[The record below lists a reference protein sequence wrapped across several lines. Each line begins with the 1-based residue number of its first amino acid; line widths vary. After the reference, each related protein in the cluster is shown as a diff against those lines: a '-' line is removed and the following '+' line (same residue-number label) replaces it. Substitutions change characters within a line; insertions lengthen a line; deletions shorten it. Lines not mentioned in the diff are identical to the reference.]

1 MALDFDSALEPLGK
15 PVFDT
20 GVKVPSVKEFEIP
33 DPTKGLTGGAGSGTG
48 SGSGKSLFGKTK
60 SGRDL
65 TAASPEKSI
74 LERNINK
81 VNSAGGVNGWSAT
94 TTSTSVK
101 TPFGSAV
108 QVALPAGQN
117 MQQSLDAMEKAAEE
131 YVKGMQ
137 AQLQPDTE
145 APATGAQ
152 TEQTAEQTA
161 ATPQT
166 TAETQTPP
174 APVNVTKSEN
184 GATSTT
190 EIKSKTF
197 ASKSRT
203 TKTLN
208 QQASEPA
215 AEQDKFGDVDN
226 SDQDAD
232 AFACF
237 YSKYAYGVDVDD
249 LADTVSKDYKNKTYG
264 SDIAAKWLKDIK
276 TFISYD
282 RRAHTEDLSNKDIE
296 AWQGVANRLVAN
308 RNTYRLFSGIVSES
322 PFLNGTNGA
331 VSADV
336 LTAIRNAVV
345 SASDQKTVDRYVP
358 GLWNSSAY
366 RKLREGKQLNDLE
379 SRQALAELGKLFAP
393 LIQQENAEENDKS
406 APLGIS
412 LLSPDL
418 WKRNFFTAANQ
429 VDNALVGF
437 VGNLYDMYLSLR
449 IETDQSEI
457 DKMTPAERAEN
468 DDLLAERRINMRV
481 LKMSDDATRDRQE
494 EINAASDVY
503 TIQER
508 INRGRNIVNNRE
520 QDSGWGA
527 FVNFLHAPFY
537 TATTQTA
544 DSAGSVVGMLA
555 AAGTGYLTGGIG
567 GALLAGAGAGAIAI
581 GPINAVDDAGQAA
594 NRPVA
599 ELMSDNEA
607 GNFLATQLGGNE
619 YDVKADI
626 RNITTALLAD
636 NGLITLGL
644 ASDDPNVK
652 DDAQKLS
659 DLIAKMPVSVGKS
672 DEHLSKSDVLAFYR
686 NPLVAQT
693 IEDNKGLSDVVDK
706 YRQHIFSRTIEVDR
720 PVQYAIGALE
730 GILSPIARNTGVAG
744 IIADAVN
751 KKLLAAGVVP
761 FYRNGLIKGAYAVT
775 EGAVTEGIETAG
787 GNASQLTAE
796 GRPLTYKDVTK
807 GVGQAVVAGG
817 VLGGTLMVPHAT
829 VATYKHFTAGASG
842 ASGDSDAGGN
852 GGGNPPSPNPPSP
865 FSHIEAG
872 FYQPGDPNDRSAD
885 YDAAAEFATA
895 LRSNPDIQ
903 TYASQGVPPRLQ
915 SDTPIFGNVVRPSR
929 DIVDGYI
936 TAVNEVIKETDSK
949 LSQAHI
955 AGDIDTYKKLQAFR
969 NEAAQVR
976 TIIGTARRFYR
987 DAPGSAQNQQGRTAP
1002 GAGGVKVRFGSD
1014 FVDMA
1019 DDDVFAATKNY
1030 DTSKMPADLK
1040 EKVDLLNK
1048 YERDN
1053 KRPYEWAAVSD
1064 NELVRYTPAANGLPP
1079 SHVRTRR
1086 YPASYVRVLRDG
1098 EGNALGVSVGAIYGE
1113 WTDDQFQLATD
1124 YASYKGW
1131 STDPKGFHP
1140 YMDKNGNLGAK
1151 FGKKA
1156 SGITFDQM
1164 RSEMGQSQGTQS
1176 QGTQSQ
1182 GTQSQG
1188 TQSQG
1193 TQSQGAQSQ
1202 GTQSQG
1208 QEAPA
1213 PKFNIAAEV
1222 QNIRNQCIDA
1232 NSKLKNTEPA
1242 AQLNEFAQN
1251 TVRALRKLDRLK
1263 ADHDPAGNNV
1273 DIDAAA
1279 MDLRDRLAWYT
1290 ADVIA
1295 NADPHAL
1302 DVLEQNAVNWPAGDV
1317 HTEVAVATATAI
1329 TANVDEIRRT
1339 ANNPAIVNRFIYNF
1353 IAKFAANADSV
1364 TSPDP
1369 KEQRVLSIA
1378 DAAHNLYDLLA
1389 PFNRDFAQIILDT
1402 VTEIRKAGLMSVL
1415 SRNDFPTEQIFSA
1428 RDICDT
1434 YIIPDILRTVTT
1446 TGEAAGDE
1454 AVPSTGAD
1462 EQGEIDFNP
1471 PEPEPAPAPAPEPET
1486 KTETSGQGELDFGA
1500 PETEPVPEQ
1509 EEPHGNARRPAIDFT
1524 KKSVMDWAKRLIRGT
1539 ADPKIALTI
1548 PEVFIRSDRSSGY
1561 RKIDK
1566 RRIPELLNL
1575 ICQALE
1581 SFVRARPDDALRI
1594 SDPATTDDGLTEI
1607 AKRIVNEY
1615 LSNENW
1621 MMDKATGNRDLLIE
1635 RGAEHILWYTL
1646 NEMRYTYHVKL
1657 PGGGTPVRGHGK
1669 TLVVSDMPYTPDLS
1683 DAQRG
1688 RLIQY
1693 INENGITRGELN
1705 VLRTTLGRKQYTDDW
1720 EAFADRVRQQVGN
1733 DKYYSTE
1740 SSVGFINWKHENG
1753 IPLSDAEEVAR
1764 VQSQTGGNTNG
1775 TKSEER
1781 PADTGSDTT
1790 AQQGGD
1796 TSGGTDEAAG
1806 PGDSE
1811 AADGADTAAE
1821 SSGNVGTDAPDTG
1834 AAEGTDRTP
1843 EPVSPSGEGA
1853 VGPGVSEQPES
1864 GAAQTG
1870 DGTGSPAGEGGSS
1883 TAGNPDEAAAGES
1896 TEQPG
1901 NGDVNADDV
1910 ATDAAMDSYVQQC
1923 QRTLAETAHDAELVT
1938 DDEYHRTHNGVLA
1951 PDRSGYISP
1960 KHGTVQRE
1968 YDTVMDTMMKFV
1980 MPMYM
1985 TLRALSRRFKRKG
1998 YGNGFTI
2005 AVLGRDYYNKNGGT
2019 SEFNIDPRL
2028 ETDAEFT
2035 EYKINSSETVD
2046 SLNQKYGADYAIRV
2060 RTELLSMLK
2069 AACSTKTNEAIKQ
2082 HIRKDANGQLFF
2094 TDDIVTIDGEQYSMF
2109 DLMRNIVPA
2118 AVVNATIHEF
2128 AHALADIAV
2137 HEAQYNKDNKE
2148 ISGLQRTVNWA
2159 VNAFYDAVNGVGTAK
2174 QSLTRYA
2181 MSQEIFAVGIEMA
2194 VQRIMLFGD
2203 KAKYESKIIAR
2214 ILAEVAVSGKFT
2226 KLFHY
2231 TPDRP
2236 TNEWSIGSDKQVA
2249 SSLADFHKKGFGK
2262 QRGLWDKWD
2271 AQGLSNKA
2279 TYNARKNNAS
2289 FETFARVV
2297 WQDIYT
2303 DKNGG
2308 CILATM
2314 LDVIGALRNSI
2325 SDASAVTYLAS
2336 KLNAASSSAAP
2347 DINVKA
2353 ASMAYL
2359 ETVEQVLDDHP
2370 NVSAKTLR
2378 RLVYAALNAQ
2388 FDGNIDK
2395 VAPELDKFIQTDID
2409 NLRKTG
2415 MFDMEVSQAVD
2426 KNMSLIDILD
2436 VFRTSA
2442 AHTAETKRPRV
2453 GARVPLISAFY
2464 LGNSHDEY
2472 ADRKAASESS
2482 GQVYDAWG
2490 NVVADQ
2496 EATSQAITGQEVVQL
2511 ADDINSMPTTDTLE
2525 EFADEP
2531 ETTPTASAV
2540 DAGFRQLA
2548 AAGYDDSEQLGSAPV
2563 PDEED
2568 NADVDALNEAL
2579 ARYAASDMKEEEAKR
2594 LMDEANDP
2602 EIAERP
2608 DPFVPLEENQIAV
2621 QSADPHD
2628 MYGTVGADG
2637 YYHPYDSL
2645 RTGTDPYDMYGVTT
2659 VADVQQY
2666 AGIWAK
2672 LAARVTQAVQNFS
2685 VRRKAM
2691 QAQAEGAVDVHRMF
2705 RENKAVRWLTEHM
2718 TAALDRSDAPLRL
2731 FFKEVAQGTVD
2742 PNDNYFSQALTQSKR
2757 EVLIVNETGINI
2769 FQHGVTMNENGET
2782 VRITDENG
2790 QPVESVLQLVS
2801 RYRAELRKRG
2811 VKKAVFENDIAL
2823 AKDLGMYRTLLH
2835 TIEAND
2841 ALFKQLVDK
2850 YELKIKEYDSYKT
2863 AGMTNTPEAKTVA
2876 AELASL
2882 GKNIIHFQKMMD
2894 EPSMT
2899 NVSKDDYYTM
2909 PAGGRTI
2916 TMARNEIQAL
2926 LKKYDDA
2933 LAATG
2938 MDQAARQQFMH
2949 QMFSEFNR
2957 AYNVA
2962 INEFD
2967 RVMIDHGILSEA
2979 DVAARHQDYKFYT
2992 PLRGDISAGRGRP
3005 TREMHGAIKPASDAV
3020 TNYAAQVLRTS
3031 EISSQNTIGMAL
3043 YDLWNKL
3050 KTEYERIKVTSN
3062 DPVERMKIISHQTI
3076 GRIKSYNGLMV
3087 VTSDDMA
3094 AINKELEKLGANGG
3108 DLRRRLTA
3116 FEKHS
3121 VYVNVVVPTSEED
3134 RQAGVIADTVTK
3146 NVWIGFDPDPIGRAE
3161 LTENDDSSRLNGIQ
3175 NFVTNAA
3182 GERVYPA
3189 VQPRDYSAAGDALY
3203 QATYRD
3209 VEKSGPVLKL
3219 CGLFTLTASQ
3229 AMTTYNVAFAPK
3241 SAWRDL
3247 RERIQYLFRH
3257 DYKGA
3262 NGQKV
3267 NGMRIAVKAWRLLLN
3282 PSFLSQGARASIALI
3297 SGKESHNFGNYAA
3310 YVNEMHRLGVLGG
3323 VQQQYTATGT
3333 SRQELYGKNALDRI
3347 TEEVAAQEAD
3357 GITKRFYKSVRDSVP
3372 AKALGL
3378 FGRMCRKLHQIMLGY
3393 SNFFYNMPIAVQ
3405 YVAMREMGCSERTA
3419 AAATM
3424 DAMDFL
3430 SRGKSHK
3437 KLARIV
3443 PFFTS
3448 ITHGAVNLLNSYG
3461 LSGESVSSNPEL
3473 KKSHYQLRMMGRSY
3487 AAKCIRLAALS
3498 GIVSVMYALVGA
3510 MCRPDDPDD
3519 DKTKGQRLMDNIPLR
3534 NMSFIPL
3541 PLLQMLGITEKGD
3554 NFMFKAVGGFGED
3567 SLAMILAWG
3576 IDRYVRG
3583 KATGMEVLGAYTVNF
3598 VKNASP
3604 MDLPM
3609 FDASENPMRYG
3620 AYTLGKS
3627 IPVVA
3632 WMSDA
3637 IFNIT
3642 YSGRTLDGEL
3652 SKTATMRGYEERNAY
3667 VDTRYREIAE
3677 ALYKTTGGMLD
3688 MTPATIK
3695 AMVDGVSY
3703 GPIIKSALNFIIHI
3717 GDETPKS
3724 VLDPNYENAN
3734 LEVYSQFLGLTSLGN
3749 KFPDTPYLFISQ
3761 LQNYFDGLLKSA
3773 GVDSLL
3779 KGDPGVKGS
3788 KEANIRAAFANLEL
3802 SDEETAD
3809 YVNMYNLRK
3818 DLKPIVSQMNDLV
3831 AARRAGLISADD
3843 FINAMNEL
3851 NRQGYELR
3859 DEFMKNSYYYR
3870 GIYDKRASLSKDV
3883 IDNVEN
3889 LTGIRSLERGLQA
3902 TEDIG
3907 E

>member
-1 MALDFDSALEPLGK
+1 
-15 PVFDT
+15 
-20 GVKVPSVKEFEIP
+20 
-33 DPTKGLTGGAGSGTG
+33 
-48 SGSGKSLFGKTK
+48 
-60 SGRDL
+60 
-65 TAASPEKSI
+65 
-74 LERNINK
+74 
-81 VNSAGGVNGWSAT
+81 
-94 TTSTSVK
+94 
-101 TPFGSAV
+101 
-108 QVALPAGQN
+108 
-117 MQQSLDAMEKAAEE
+117 
-131 YVKGMQ
+131 
-137 AQLQPDTE
+137 
-145 APATGAQ
+145 
-152 TEQTAEQTA
+152 
-161 ATPQT
+161 
-166 TAETQTPP
+166 
-174 APVNVTKSEN
+174 
-184 GATSTT
+184 
-190 EIKSKTF
+190 
-197 ASKSRT
+197 
-203 TKTLN
+203 
-208 QQASEPA
+208 
-215 AEQDKFGDVDN
+215 
-226 SDQDAD
+226 
-232 AFACF
+232 
-237 YSKYAYGVDVDD
+237 
-249 LADTVSKDYKNKTYG
+249 
-264 SDIAAKWLKDIK
+264 
-276 TFISYD
+276 
-282 RRAHTEDLSNKDIE
+282 
-296 AWQGVANRLVAN
+296 
-308 RNTYRLFSGIVSES
+308 
-322 PFLNGTNGA
+322 
-331 VSADV
+331 
-336 LTAIRNAVV
+336 
-345 SASDQKTVDRYVP
+345 
-358 GLWNSSAY
+358 
-366 RKLREGKQLNDLE
+366 
-379 SRQALAELGKLFAP
+379 
-393 LIQQENAEENDKS
+393 
-406 APLGIS
+406 
-412 LLSPDL
+412 
-418 WKRNFFTAANQ
+418 
-429 VDNALVGF
+429 
-437 VGNLYDMYLSLR
+437 
-449 IETDQSEI
+449 
-457 DKMTPAERAEN
+457 
-468 DDLLAERRINMRV
+468 
-481 LKMSDDATRDRQE
+481 
-494 EINAASDVY
+494 
-503 TIQER
+503 
-508 INRGRNIVNNRE
+508 
-520 QDSGWGA
+520 
-527 FVNFLHAPFY
+527 
-537 TATTQTA
+537 
-544 DSAGSVVGMLA
+544 
-555 AAGTGYLTGGIG
+555 
-567 GALLAGAGAGAIAI
+567 
-581 GPINAVDDAGQAA
+581 
-594 NRPVA
+594 
-599 ELMSDNEA
+599 
-607 GNFLATQLGGNE
+607 
-619 YDVKADI
+619 
-626 RNITTALLAD
+626 
-636 NGLITLGL
+636 
-644 ASDDPNVK
+644 
-652 DDAQKLS
+652 
-659 DLIAKMPVSVGKS
+659 
-672 DEHLSKSDVLAFYR
+672 
-686 NPLVAQT
+686 
-693 IEDNKGLSDVVDK
+693 
-706 YRQHIFSRTIEVDR
+706 
-720 PVQYAIGALE
+720 
-730 GILSPIARNTGVAG
+730 
-744 IIADAVN
+744 
-751 KKLLAAGVVP
+751 
-761 FYRNGLIKGAYAVT
+761 
-775 EGAVTEGIETAG
+775 
-787 GNASQLTAE
+787 
-796 GRPLTYKDVTK
+796 
-807 GVGQAVVAGG
+807 
-817 VLGGTLMVPHAT
+817 
-829 VATYKHFTAGASG
+829 
-842 ASGDSDAGGN
+842 
-852 GGGNPPSPNPPSP
+852 
-865 FSHIEAG
+865 
-872 FYQPGDPNDRSAD
+872 
-885 YDAAAEFATA
+885 
-895 LRSNPDIQ
+895 
-903 TYASQGVPPRLQ
+903 
-915 SDTPIFGNVVRPSR
+915 
-929 DIVDGYI
+929 
-936 TAVNEVIKETDSK
+936 
-949 LSQAHI
+949 
-955 AGDIDTYKKLQAFR
+955 
-969 NEAAQVR
+969 
-976 TIIGTARRFYR
+976 
-987 DAPGSAQNQQGRTAP
+987 
-1002 GAGGVKVRFGSD
+1002 
-1014 FVDMA
+1014 
-1019 DDDVFAATKNY
+1019 
-1030 DTSKMPADLK
+1030 
-1040 EKVDLLNK
+1040 
-1048 YERDN
+1048 
-1053 KRPYEWAAVSD
+1053 
-1064 NELVRYTPAANGLPP
+1064 
-1079 SHVRTRR
+1079 
-1086 YPASYVRVLRDG
+1086 
-1098 EGNALGVSVGAIYGE
+1098 
-1113 WTDDQFQLATD
+1113 
-1124 YASYKGW
+1124 
-1131 STDPKGFHP
+1131 
-1140 YMDKNGNLGAK
+1140 
-1151 FGKKA
+1151 
-1156 SGITFDQM
+1156 
-1164 RSEMGQSQGTQS
+1164 
-1176 QGTQSQ
+1176 
-1182 GTQSQG
+1182 
-1188 TQSQG
+1188 
-1193 TQSQGAQSQ
+1193 
-1202 GTQSQG
+1202 
-1208 QEAPA
+1208 
-1213 PKFNIAAEV
+1213 
-1222 QNIRNQCIDA
+1222 
-1232 NSKLKNTEPA
+1232 
-1242 AQLNEFAQN
+1242 
-1251 TVRALRKLDRLK
+1251 
-1263 ADHDPAGNNV
+1263 
-1273 DIDAAA
+1273 
-1279 MDLRDRLAWYT
+1279 
-1290 ADVIA
+1290 
-1295 NADPHAL
+1295 
-1302 DVLEQNAVNWPAGDV
+1302 
-1317 HTEVAVATATAI
+1317 
-1329 TANVDEIRRT
+1329 
-1339 ANNPAIVNRFIYNF
+1339 
-1353 IAKFAANADSV
+1353 
-1364 TSPDP
+1364 
-1369 KEQRVLSIA
+1369 
-1378 DAAHNLYDLLA
+1378 
-1389 PFNRDFAQIILDT
+1389 
-1402 VTEIRKAGLMSVL
+1402 
-1415 SRNDFPTEQIFSA
+1415 
-1428 RDICDT
+1428 
-1434 YIIPDILRTVTT
+1434 
-1446 TGEAAGDE
+1446 
-1454 AVPSTGAD
+1454 
-1462 EQGEIDFNP
+1462 
-1471 PEPEPAPAPAPEPET
+1471 
-1486 KTETSGQGELDFGA
+1486 
-1500 PETEPVPEQ
+1500 
-1509 EEPHGNARRPAIDFT
+1509 
-1524 KKSVMDWAKRLIRGT
+1524 MDWAKRLIRGT

-1548 PEVFIRSDRSSGY
+1548 PEVFIRSDRRSGY

-1581 SFVRARPDDALRI
+1581 SFVYARPDDALRI

-1621 MMDKATGNRDLLIE
+1621 MIDKATGNRDLRIE
-1635 RGAEHILWYTL
+1635 RGAENILWYTL
-1646 NEMRYTYHVKL
+1646 NAMRYTYHVKI
-1657 PGGGTPVRGHGK
+1657 PGGGVPVRGHGK

-1683 DAQRG
+1683 ESQRG
-1688 RLIQY
+1688 KLIQY

-1705 VLRTTLGRKQYTDDW
+1705 VLKTTLGRRLDTDAW
-1720 EAFADRVRQQVGN
+1720 ETFADRVRQQVGN

-1740 SSVGFINWKHENG
+1740 SSVGFINWKYENG

-1775 TKSEER
+1775 TESEER

-1821 SSGNVGTDAPDTG
+1821 SSGDVGTDSSDTG
-1834 AAEGTDRTP
+1834 ETESANQSSEQVSAPGEGT
-1843 EPVSPSGEGA
+1843 
-1853 VGPGVSEQPES
+1853 VGSGVSEQSEPSAASSDNVAGSTVGEGS
-1864 GAAQTG
+1864 NGAAG
-1870 DGTGSPAGEGGSS
+1870 A
-1883 TAGNPDEAAAGES
+1883 PDETAVSES
-1896 TEQPG
+1896 TEQSG
-1901 NGDVNADDV
+1901 NSDVDADDV

-1923 QRTLAETAHDAELVT
+1923 QRTLAAVAQGVAPLASASEANAELSQT
-1938 DDEYHRTHNGVLA
+1938 GNGFLV
-1951 PDRSGYISP
+1951 P
-1960 KHGTVQRE
+1960 KTAVHPNAQSE
-1968 YDTVMDTMMKFV
+1968 YDVSIDVLTKVL

-1985 TLRALSRRFKRKG
+1985 TLRAMGRRFKRKG
-1998 YGNGFTI
+1998 FGQGFAF
-2005 AVLGRDYYNKNGGT
+2005 AVLNRDYKNNVT
-2019 SEFNIDPRL
+2019 SEQLDDPTYA
-2028 ETDAEFT
+2028 TDKSQTEFVYQT
-2035 EYKINSSETVD
+2035 PNTVED
-2046 SLNQKYGADYAIRV
+2046 LRQKYGVDYLIEV
-2060 RTELLSMLK
+2060 RENLPYSLKTML
-2069 AACSTKTNEAIKQ
+2069 TPEAYKVISAHIK
-2082 HIRKDANGQLFF
+2082 KDANGQLYF
-2094 TDDIVTIDGEQYSMF
+2094 TNDTVTINGEQYSMF
-2109 DLMRNIVPA
+2109 DLMSKVVPSVI
-2118 AVVNATIHEF
+2118 AVTGVHEF

-2137 HEAQYNKDNKE
+2137 HESIYNKNNKE
-2148 ISGLQRTVNWA
+2148 ISGIQRTVNWA
-2159 VNAFYDAVNGVGTAK
+2159 VNAFYDAVNGIGTTTK
-2174 QSLTRYA
+2174 SHTRQQ
-2181 MSQEIFAVGIEMA
+2181 MSHEIFATGLEMA
-2194 VQRIMLFGD
+2194 VQRIILFGD
-2203 KAKYESKIIAR
+2203 NAKYESKVVAR
-2214 ILAEVAVSGKFT
+2214 ILAEVARSGKFS
-2226 KLFHY
+2226 KLF
-2231 TPDRP
+2231 TLSLDQP
-2236 TNEWSIGSDKQVA
+2236 TGGAFVGSDKEIAVHL
-2249 SSLADFHKKGFGK
+2249 SDFHRKGFGK
-2262 QRGLWDKWD
+2262 QREVWYRWM
-2271 AQGLSNKA
+2271 AQSGA
-2279 TYNARKNNAS
+2279 APINARLSGQMGA
-2289 FETFARVV
+2289 FESFARAV
-2297 WQDIYT
+2297 WQSIYN
-2303 DKNGG
+2303 DKNSG
-2308 CILATM
+2308 CVLATM
-2314 LDVIGALRNSI
+2314 LDLISTMRNGI

-2359 ETVEQVLDDHP
+2359 ETVEQILDEHP

-2378 RLVYAALNAQ
+2378 RLVYAALNKR
-2388 FDGNIDK
+2388 FDGNIDT

-2442 AHTAETKRPRV
+2442 AHTARTKHPRV
-2453 GARVPLISAFY
+2453 GARVSLGTTFY
-2464 LGNSHDEY
+2464 DGRSYDKYTDTKKRNTD
-2472 ADRKAASESS
+2472 S
-2482 GQVYDAWG
+2482 GIVQDAWG
-2490 NVVADQ
+2490 NTVTGLDLEHR
-2496 EATSQAITGQEVVQL
+2496 EAARQEVNQL
-2511 ADDINSMPTTDTLE
+2511 ADDINSMPTTDALE
-2525 EFADEP
+2525 GDVAESGAA
-2531 ETTPTASAV
+2531 PTASAV
-2540 DAGFRQLA
+2540 DAGLMQIA
-2548 AAGYDDSEQLGSAPV
+2548 AAGYDDSEQSGAPLV
-2563 PDEED
+2563 PDEGNSPD
-2568 NADVDALNEAL
+2568 IDALNDMLAEYAAADMREEEAEQL
-2579 ARYAASDMKEEEAKR
+2579 MDAASD
-2594 LMDEANDP
+2594 P
-2602 EIAERP
+2602 ELNESSN
-2608 DPFVPLEENQIAV
+2608 PFDTFGTKQIAT
-2621 QSADPHD
+2621 QSLDPHD

-2672 LAARVTQAVQNFS
+2672 LAARVTQAVKNFS

-2691 QAQAEGAVDVHRMF
+2691 QAQAEGAVDTSRMF

-2801 RYRAELRKRG
+2801 RYRAELRKLG

-2841 ALFKQLVDK
+2841 ALFKQLVDR
-2850 YELKIKEYDSYKT
+2850 YELKLKEYDSYKT
-2863 AGMTNTPEAKTVA
+2863 AGMINTPEAKTVA

-2979 DVAARHQDYKFYT
+2979 DVAARHQDHKFYT

-3031 EISSQNTIGMAL
+3031 EIASQNTIGMAL

-3062 DPVERMKIISHQTI
+3062 DLVERMKIISHQTI

-3087 VTSDDMA
+3087 VTSDEMA

-3108 DLRRRLTA
+3108 DLRRRLA
-3116 FEKHS
+3116 EFEKHS

-3134 RQAGVIADTVTK
+3134 RQAGVITDTVTK

-3257 DYKGA
+3257 DYKGT

-3282 PSFLSQGARASIALI
+3282 PSFLAQGARASIALI
-3297 SGKESHNFGNYAA
+3297 SGKVSRNFGNYAA
-3310 YVNEMHRLGVLGG
+3310 YINEMHRLGVIGG

-3357 GITKRFYKSVRDSVP
+3357 SITKKFYKSVRDSVP
-3372 AKALGL
+3372 VKALGL

-3554 NFMFKAVGGFGED
+3554 NFMFKIVGGFGED

-3609 FDASENPMRYG
+3609 FDAGENPMRYG

-3642 YSGRTLDGEL
+3642 YSGRLLDGEL

-3703 GPIIKSALNFIIHI
+3703 GPIIKSALDFVIHI
-3717 GDETPKS
+3717 GDKTPKS

-3734 LEVYSQFLGLTSLGN
+3734 LEAYSQFLGLTSLGN

-3831 AARRAGLISADD
+3831 VARRAGLISADD
-3843 FINAMNEL
+3843 FINDMNEL

-3870 GIYDKRASLSKDV
+3870 GIYGKRASLSKDV

-3889 LTGIRSLERGLQA
+3889 LTNIRSLERGLQA
-3902 TEDIG
+3902 TADIG